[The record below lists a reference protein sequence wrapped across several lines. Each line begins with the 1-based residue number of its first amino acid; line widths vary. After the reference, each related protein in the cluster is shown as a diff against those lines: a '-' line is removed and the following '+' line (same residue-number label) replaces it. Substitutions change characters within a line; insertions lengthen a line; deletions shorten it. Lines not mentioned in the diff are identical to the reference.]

1 MTVQSEATR
10 LDLDAVLAISQANH
24 EPDWLRDLRRSWWE
38 RAEATPWPTGKEEE
52 WRRTSLDKLPRDV
65 ELLLDP
71 PRIVCE
77 LDEELARAGVVFSD
91 LRDAVRE
98 HPELVRR
105 ALTELETADAASADA
120 GAGAVGAGGGQAQA
134 DGSVAPLQTVGAGE
148 WGPGAAE
155 FDSHDK
161 FWALAQAAWTGGTF
175 LYVPADVSV
184 DTALI
189 ARSKLDHGN
198 AAYFPLTLLIAEH
211 GARVTLLDEHV
222 SPDGDPL
229 WFGGVVDIRSGREA
243 WVRYANLQR
252 LGDTSWYI
260 GAQRVQVGPGADVTT
275 LNAEVGSAITK
286 LGLDVRMTG
295 AGGTSR
301 LLGLLAAG
309 EGQHIDINSFQ
320 DLAANHV
327 TSDLLYLSALYDQ
340 ARAAFY
346 GVTKVRPY
354 AKQTS
359 SYQECRNLLLSPEAG
374 AEPIP
379 VLEIETNDILRCG
392 HGATVGAI
400 DPVQLF
406 YAQSRGLPP
415 EQAERMIVRGFFEQ
429 VVAQLD
435 SEPIK
440 ARVLEAL
447 ADRIGTE
454 EVLERAS

>member
-10 LDLDAVLAISQANH
+10 LDLDAVLAISQAND

-52 WRRTSLDKLPRDV
+52 WRRSPLDKLPRDA

-71 PRIVCE
+71 PRIECE
-77 LDEELARAGVVFSD
+77 LDEELARAGVIFSD
-91 LRDAVRE
+91 LRDALRD

-105 ALTELETADAASADA
+105 VLTEREAASGATA
-120 GAGAVGAGGGQAQA
+120 PGGAGAVEALP
-134 DGSVAPLQTVGAGE
+134 DGSVAPLQTVGSGE
-148 WGPGAAE
+148 WGPGVAE

-189 ARSKLDHGN
+189 ARSVLDRGN
-198 AAYFPLTLLIAEH
+198 VAYFPLTLLVAEH

-222 SPDGDPL
+222 SPDGEPL
-229 WFGGVVDIRSGREA
+229 WFGGVVDVRSGREA

-252 LGDTSWYI
+252 LGDASWYI

-275 LNAEVGSAITK
+275 LNAEVGSLITK

-295 AGGTSR
+295 EGGTSR

-309 EGQHIDINSFQ
+309 EDQHIDINAFQ

-327 TSDLLYLSALYDQ
+327 TSDLLYLSALYDR
-340 ARAAFY
+340 ARATFY

-354 AKQTS
+354 AKASS

-392 HGATVGAI
+392 HGATVGAL

-406 YAQSRGLPP
+406 YAQSRGLPA
-415 EQAERMIVRGFFEQ
+415 EQAERMIVRGFFER
-429 VVAQLD
+429 VVAQVD

-454 EVLERAS
+454 RVWEQAS